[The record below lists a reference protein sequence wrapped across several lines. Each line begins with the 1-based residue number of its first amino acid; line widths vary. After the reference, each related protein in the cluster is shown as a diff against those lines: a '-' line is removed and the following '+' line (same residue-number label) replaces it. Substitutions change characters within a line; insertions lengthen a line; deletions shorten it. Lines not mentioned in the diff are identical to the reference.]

1 MINYIFL
8 LRTTR
13 LQGNNKSDITGVKN
27 NDIFFSKK
35 DEKGA
40 WMRPELV
47 EGEVNTELDEGIIS
61 FSPDGSTMYLTKA
74 RREPNSDT
82 SVEIFTSSRSGAKWS
97 AGQKYEITGDTLSVF
112 AHPAVSPDG
121 EYLYFTSDM
130 PGGYGGRIFGVLL

>member
-1 MINYIFL
+1 
-8 LRTTR
+8 
-13 LQGNNKSDITGVKN
+13 
-27 NDIFFSKK
+27 
-35 DEKGA
+35 
-40 WMRPELV
+40 MRPELV

-130 PGGYGGRIFGVLL
+130 P